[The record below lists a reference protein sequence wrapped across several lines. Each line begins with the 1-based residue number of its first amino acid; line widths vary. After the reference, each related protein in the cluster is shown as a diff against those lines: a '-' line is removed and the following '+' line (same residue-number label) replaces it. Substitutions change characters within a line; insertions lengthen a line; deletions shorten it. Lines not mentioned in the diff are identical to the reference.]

1 MAKDETMT
9 RVDDVMLMAYVD
21 GEVDAVTARQIEH
34 AIAADPN
41 VAARARM
48 FRESAAVLRGAFAG
62 SLHEE
67 VPERLIAA
75 FGPLA
80 KAESNVVTLGAR
92 RPARQVIGWAMAAS
106 LAALVVGAGGTFW
119 FMTGDTPLSS
129 SVQLASS
136 ERWLDHVSGFYDVY
150 NSELKKD
157 DRLLVDF
164 KADDIP
170 ELSNWFSARLNRPL
184 SVPDLSAQG
193 FQPQGGRLLIINGKP
208 AAQFLYRSEEGE
220 VVGLAIA
227 TGNGDYQ
234 PARTAR
240 RHNVNIVHWRNSG
253 YSYAFMG
260 TIELPR
266 LEKLADKAWR
276 DLGKT

>member
-1 MAKDETMT
+1 MTTT

-21 GEVDAVTARQIEH
+21 GEVDSATARQIEH
-34 AIAADPN
+34 AIAADPSLS
-41 VAARARM
+41 ARARM
-48 FRESAAVLRGAFAG
+48 FRDSAAMMRGAYADA
-62 SLHEE
+62 LHEK
-67 VPERLIAA
+67 VPDRLISALS
-75 FGPLA
+75 PLSGR
-80 KAESNVVTLGAR
+80 KNVVALQAR
-92 RPARQVIGWAMAAS
+92 RPARQIVGWAMAAS
-106 LAALVVGAGGTFW
+106 LAALVVGAGSTYWYVGTARE
-119 FMTGDTPLSS
+119 MPSS
-129 SVQLASS
+129 LQLASG

-150 NSELKKD
+150 DAALKKE

-170 ELSNWFSARLNRPL
+170 ELTNWFSARLNRPL

-193 FQPQGGRLLIINGKP
+193 FRPQGGRLLIINGKP
-208 AAQFLYRSEEGE
+208 AAQFLYQSDAGE
-220 VVGLAIA
+220 LVGLAIA
-227 TGNGDYQ
+227 TSGETYQ

-240 RHNVNIVHWRNSG
+240 RHNVNIVHWRNNG
-253 YSYAFMG
+253 FAYAFMG

>member
-1 MAKDETMT
+1 MT

-21 GEVDAVTARQIEH
+21 GEVDAATARQIEH
-34 AIAADPN
+34 AIGADAGL
-41 VAARARM
+41 AARAKM
-48 FRESAAVLRGAFAG
+48 FRESAAMLRGAFAE

-67 VPERLIAA
+67 VPDRLVAA
-75 FGPLA
+75 LQPLA
-80 KAESNVVTLGAR
+80 KSAGKDNVVALGAR
-92 RPARQVIGWAMAAS
+92 RPARTIIGWAMAAS
-106 LAALVVGAGGTFW
+106 VAALVVGSGGTYW
-119 FMTGDTPLSS
+119 YVQGNPPLSDGMQI
-129 SVQLASS
+129 VASD
-136 ERWLDHVSGFYDVY
+136 RWLDHVSSFYDVY
-150 NSELKKD
+150 NTELKKD

-193 FQPQGGRLLIINGKP
+193 FHTQGGRLLIINGKP
-208 AAQFLYRSEEGE
+208 AAQFLYRSDAGE

-227 TGNGDYQ
+227 SDSGGYQ
-234 PARTAR
+234 PARTAQ
-240 RHNVNIVHWRNSG
+240 RHNVNIVHWRNAG
-253 YSYAFMG
+253 YGYAFMG
-260 TIELPR
+260 TIDMPR

>member
-1 MAKDETMT
+1 LGGGGAPPAPISPRRPPPDPALAE
-9 RVDDVMLMAYVD
+9 RV
-21 GEVDAVTARQIEH
+21 
-34 AIAADPN
+34 
-41 VAARARM
+41 RM
-48 FRESAAVLRGAFAG
+48 FRESAAMLRGAFAE
-62 SLHEE
+62 SLHEK
-67 VPERLIAA
+67 VPDRLVAA
-75 FGPLA
+75 LSPLA
-80 KAESNVVTLGAR
+80 KPDNVVKLGAR
-92 RPARQVIGWAMAAS
+92 RPARQIIGWAMAAS
-106 LAALVVGAGGTFW
+106 LAALVVGAGGTYW
-119 FMTGDTPLSS
+119 YVTGEPLTSAN
-129 SVQLASS
+129 VQLASS

-150 NSELKKD
+150 NAEMKKD

-193 FQPQGGRLLIINGKP
+193 FKPQGGRLLIINGKP
-208 AAQFLYRSEEGE
+208 AAQFLYRSDDGE
-220 VVGLAIA
+220 IVGLAIA
-227 TGNGDYQ
+227 SSSGDYQ

-253 YSYAFMG
+253 YAYAFMG
-260 TIELPR
+260 NIDLPR

>member
-1 MAKDETMT
+1 MT

-21 GEVDAVTARQIEH
+21 GEVDAATARQIER
-34 AIAADPN
+34 AVGADPALAER
-41 VAARARM
+41 VRM
-48 FRESAAVLRGAFAG
+48 FRESAAMLRGAFAE
-62 SLHEE
+62 SLHEK
-67 VPERLIAA
+67 VPDRLVAA
-75 FGPLA
+75 LSPLG
-80 KAESNVVTLGAR
+80 KPDNVVKLGAR
-92 RPARQVIGWAMAAS
+92 RPARQIVGWAMAAS
-106 LAALVVGAGGTFW
+106 LAALVVGAGSTYW
-119 FMTGDTPLSS
+119 YVTGEPPAGN
-129 SVQLASS
+129 VQLASS

-150 NSELKKD
+150 NSEMKKD

-193 FQPQGGRLLIINGKP
+193 FKPQGGRLLIINGKP
-208 AAQFLYRSEEGE
+208 AAQFLYRSDDGE

-227 TGNGDYQ
+227 SSSGDYQ
-234 PARTAR
+234 SARTAR
-240 RHNVNIVHWRNSG
+240 RHNVNIVHWRNAG
-253 YSYAFMG
+253 YAYAFMG
-260 TIELPR
+260 AIDLPR

>member
-1 MAKDETMT
+1 MT

-21 GEVDAVTARQIEH
+21 GEVDAATARQIER
-34 AIAADPN
+34 AIGADSALAER
-41 VAARARM
+41 VRM
-48 FRESAAVLRGAFAG
+48 FRESAAVLRGAFAE
-62 SLHEE
+62 SLHEK
-67 VPERLIAA
+67 VPDRLVAA
-75 FGPLA
+75 LSPLA
-80 KAESNVVTLGAR
+80 KADKVVALGAR
-92 RPARQVIGWAMAAS
+92 RPARQIVGWAVAAS
-106 LAALVVGAGGTFW
+106 LAALVVGAGGTYW
-119 FMTGDTPLSS
+119 YVAGEQLASS
-129 SVQLASS
+129 GVQLASA

-150 NSELKKD
+150 SDEMKKD

-184 SVPDLSAQG
+184 SVPDLSGQG
-193 FQPQGGRLLIINGKP
+193 FRPQGGRLLIINGKP

-227 TGNGDYQ
+227 SGASDYQ
-234 PARTAR
+234 SARTAR
-240 RHNVNIVHWRNSG
+240 RHNVNIVHWRNAG
-253 YSYAFMG
+253 YAYAFMG
-260 TIELPR
+260 TIDLPR